1 MKKFIALT
9 LAALAVVTMTSAP
22 ANAKGNPNTT
32 TFSATTIPGANW
44 CC

>member
-9 LAALAVVTMTSAP
+9 LTVLAVVAMTSTP
-22 ANAKGNPNTT
+22 ANAKGNPNDV
-32 TFSATTIPGANW
+32 TFSATTIPGGNW